1 MEHRQFVYLDDLAI
15 QSLLASMGISA
26 PEEVKK
32 IREDTKEIE
41 GEGDAGAD
49 IKLPYVGGAEVGAE
63 LAGSKTG
70 REMLQTRKRISN
82 QYVFDILHER
92 VEDDIVIP
100 SKEGMTT
107 EDGKIVK
114 MTGNIQT
121 DAIYR
126 LLKGISMMGEIMDLD
141 GMEQIQTAEELL
153 YKKGIGVSIKSDET
167 HTSCAA
173 TLNPEKLWIDEERA
187 FLTEKEYTVFGRVYD
202 TFGGGGSWDYL
213 DVIKIADTVIADETM
228 SDLRDAANEFI
239 TALGQ
244 TSEEYER
251 PDLGDFSP
259 DGFRQLEQVDDLQ
272 DSVESTF
279 ELSVD
284 EREIAIDGPGV
295 VIDPIAI
302 YW

>member
-1 MEHRQFVYLDDLAI
+1 
-15 QSLLASMGISA
+15 MGIPA
-26 PEEVKK
+26 PEEVKEV
-32 IREDTKEIE
+32 REDTREID
-41 GEGDAGAD
+41 GGGDAGVD
-49 IKLPYVGGAEVGAE
+49 VEFPYVGGFDVGAE

-70 REMLQTRKRISN
+70 REMLQTQKRISN
-82 QYVFDILHER
+82 QYIFDILHEK
-92 VEDDIVIP
+92 VKDDIVIP
-100 SKEGMTT
+100 SEEGMTT
-107 EDGKIVK
+107 EDGEIVK
-114 MTGNIQT
+114 MTGTIQT

-126 LLKGISMMGEIMDLD
+126 LLKGISMIGDIIDLD
-141 GMEQIQTAEELL
+141 DMEQIRTAEELL
-153 YKKGIGVSIKSDET
+153 YKKGVGVSIKSDET
-167 HTSCAA
+167 HSSCAA

-202 TFGGGGSWDYL
+202 TFSGDESWDYL
-213 DVIKIADTVIADETM
+213 DIIKIADTIIADETM
-228 SDLRDAANEFI
+228 SDLRDAVNNYI
-239 TALGQ
+239 TTLDQ
-244 TSEEYER
+244 TSEDYER

-259 DGFRQLEQVDDLQ
+259 DGFRQLEQIEDLQ